1 MSENNANPIAQHQ
14 YHLRHTFVHLTD
26 QFNCVAYSPDG
37 KYLASGSQDKSVR
50 VWEAETG
57 KPVRTLEGHA
67 AGVRSVSWSPDGK
80 YLASGSE
87 DKTVRV
93 WEADTGKLL
102 GMEVHIGGVVSV
114 SWSPDGKYLASGSD
128 DKMVR
133 IWEAESL
140 KLLRTLEG
148 HAAGVLNVSWSPNG
162 KYLASGSDDKTVR
175 VWEADSGK
183 LLRTLE
189 GHAAGVLS
197 VSWSPDGE
205 YLASGSEDKT
215 VRMWEAKTG
224 QEVQKYESPHLSH
237 SFLNLAFCS
246 VGKLA
251 SLFGQT
257 VMGDPDILAGVLDMG
272 MGGQATENVTSYV
285 SAKIVLMGNSAVG
298 KSALALRLVEDR
310 FEDQVSTHGMRLWSL
325 SPERLSDELV
335 PPLGEEREVVIWD
348 LGGQEEYRLVHQLFL
363 HDTTMALILLDPT
376 RDSCFDDVHEWNLGL
391 EKRLKGRK
399 AAKLLVGAKADQI
412 NQKMIDR
419 LRVDQILGKCKM
431 KGFHLTS
438 AKADI
443 GIAELLAAI
452 AGLID
457 WDELS
462 KTTRP
467 RLFQRIRETIDE
479 LRRGGEI
486 LLLYA
491 TLEKIVQRIEPD
503 EFSSAAVNT
512 VVEQLARQ
520 GAITDTRLSTGERA
534 LVLQIGYVEIYAGS
548 LIKIAREAAHAGSV
562 PALELADAIFRKNF
576 PGIEDKDRLTPMQ
589 ERTVIECVIELMI
602 EHGLSLKHE
611 RLLVF
616 PTLFPESVASD
627 DEKVKHTV
635 SLYYDFSG
643 AIDNIYSSLVAQLAA
658 SGKFGRVRLWK
669 DRAEFDLAGQGVC
682 GLQRMDRPGGWS
694 HLDLLFGEKVSEE
707 TRDLFTVFV
716 EEHLQKE
723 GITIR
728 EVLEMDCQKCGYR
741 FDEGAVRERI
751 AQGNSDI
758 LCSICET
765 RSPINEGAQ
774 RVRSGRPLVTNAIFA
789 LRKAIEEKKRR
800 DIDEAKR
807 EMKSVRCFVSY
818 SHQDES
824 LRSSLDKHLSVLRR
838 EGIIETWHD
847 RMISAGTEWKNE
859 LDGNLESAR
868 IVLLLVSADFIAS
881 DYCVDVE
888 VRRALERHAAGEARV
903 IPIILRPVNGWDK
916 MPFGKLQALPELG
929 KPITSWANQDEAF
942 ANVAAG
948 IRKSVEELMR
958 PSSDAQPQV
967 LVTNSPA
974 MPVVEPTPIRI
985 LHLSDL
991 HFDRDTDPVVRLQPL
1006 VRDLKDRQGGL
1017 GFNELDYL
1025 VISGDLT
1032 NRASAEEF
1040 ERAHEFISGLIERF
1054 ELSAARLVIVP
1065 GNHDLN
1071 WDVNAYDWQPERKVA
1086 AAKLKEGSFIK
1097 QGNLYGLRDESEYPK
1112 RFENFARFYHQLTQY
1127 PYSLK
1132 PESQFRSLLFDELRV
1147 QFLELNSAFEIDEY
1161 FPERSGIQ
1169 QSALANALLKANAQV
1184 ETAKR
1189 EKRIGQDASVFRIAV
1204 WHHPITGNEKIV
1216 SDAFVEQLRQEEFKL
1231 CLHGHV
1237 HEERADLVSYIH
1249 PRQIHVAGAG
1259 SFGAP
1264 MRQRPESTPRLYN
1277 VIEVA
1282 RDHSRVRVH
1291 TRCLRKDG
1299 GAWEGWPVWPGS
1311 SEAEKRISYDIRF
1324 KE

>member
-1 MSENNANPIAQHQ
+1 AAP
-14 YHLRHTFVHLTD
+14 
-26 QFNCVAYSPDG
+26 VAS
-37 KYLASGSQDKSVR
+37 
-50 VWEAETG
+50 
-57 KPVRTLEGHA
+57 
-67 AGVRSVSWSPDGK
+67 
-80 YLASGSE
+80 
-87 DKTVRV
+87 
-93 WEADTGKLL
+93 
-102 GMEVHIGGVVSV
+102 I
-114 SWSPDGKYLASGSD
+114 
-128 DKMVR
+128 
-133 IWEAESL
+133 
-140 KLLRTLEG
+140 
-148 HAAGVLNVSWSPNG
+148 
-162 KYLASGSDDKTVR
+162 
-175 VWEADSGK
+175 
-183 LLRTLE
+183 
-189 GHAAGVLS
+189 
-197 VSWSPDGE
+197 
-205 YLASGSEDKT
+205 
-215 VRMWEAKTG
+215 
-224 QEVQKYESPHLSH
+224 
-237 SFLNLAFCS
+237 
-246 VGKLA
+246 
-251 SLFGQT
+251 
-257 VMGDPDILAGVLDMG
+257 
-272 MGGQATENVTSYV
+272 V

-310 FEDQVSTHGMRLWSL
+310 FEEQVSTHGMRLWSL
-325 SPERLSDELV
+325 PPERLSVEIAA
-335 PPLGEEREVVIWD
+335 PPGEQREVVIWD

-363 HDTTMALILLDPT
+363 HDTTMALMLLEPT
-376 RDSCFDDVHEWNLGL
+376 RDGNFTDIHEWNLGL
-391 EKRLKGRK
+391 EKRLRGRM
-399 AAKLLVGAKADQI
+399 AAKLLVGTQADRI
-412 NQKMIDR
+412 NHDLIDR
-419 LRVDQILGKCKM
+419 LRIEETLGKCGM

-443 GIAELLAAI
+443 GIAELRTAI

-467 RLFQRIRETIDE
+467 RLFQRIREVIDE
-479 LRRGGEI
+479 QRKRGEI
-486 LLLYA
+486 VLLYT
-491 TLEKIVQRIEPD
+491 TLANLIRDAEPE
-503 EFSSAAVNT
+503 EFDIAAINT

-548 LIKIAREAAHAGSV
+548 LIRIARDASRAGGV
-562 PALELADAIFRKNF
+562 PALELTDAIYRKNF
-576 PGIEDKDRLTPMQ
+576 PGIEDKDRLTPLQ

-602 EHGLSLKHE
+602 EHGLCLKHE

-616 PTLFPESVASD
+616 PTLFPESVASEAD
-627 DEKVKHTV
+627 KVKHTV
-635 SLYYDFSG
+635 SLFYDFSG

-694 HLDLLFGEKVSEE
+694 HLDLLFGEKVSKD
-707 TRDLFTVFV
+707 TQALFTVFV

-723 GITIR
+723 GVTIR
-728 EVLEMDCQKCGYR
+728 EVLEMDCRKGDFR
-741 FDEGAVRERI
+741 FEESLVQQAIAV
-751 AQGNSDI
+751 GNSEMI
-758 LCSICET
+758 CPLCGERT
-765 RSPINEGAQ
+765 PIVEGAQ
-774 RVRSGRPLVTNAIFA
+774 KVRSGNPSVANEIYA

-800 DIDEAKR
+800 DIDDAKR

-818 SHQDES
+818 SHQDEV
-824 LRSSLDKHLSVLRR
+824 LRATLDKHLSSLRR
-838 EGIIETWHD
+838 EGIIEAWND
-847 RMISAGTEWKNE
+847 RMISAGTEWKDD

-868 IVLLLVSADFIAS
+868 IVLLLVSPDFIDS

-888 VRRALERHAAGEARV
+888 VKRALERHAAGEARV
-903 IPIILRPVNGWDK
+903 IPIILRQVEGWDK
-916 MPFGKLQALPELG
+916 MPFGRLQALPELG

-958 PSSDAQPQV
+958 PSPDAQPQA
-967 LVTNSPA
+967 LITNSPV
-974 MPVVEPTPIRI
+974 MPLVEPTPIRI

-991 HFDRDTDPVVRLQPL
+991 HFDRDTDPMVWLQPL

-1032 NRASAEEF
+1032 NRAAPEEF
-1040 ERAHEFISGLIERF
+1040 ERAYEFISGLIERF

-1071 WDVNAYDWQPERKVA
+1071 WEVESYDWHKESKVTA
-1086 AAKLKEGSFIK
+1086 AQLKEGKFIK
-1097 QGNLYGLRDESEYPK
+1097 QGNGYLLREHAEYPK

-1127 PYSLK
+1127 PYPLN
-1132 PESQFRSLLFDELRV
+1132 PEGQFRSLLFDELRI

-1169 QSALANALLKANAQV
+1169 QSALANALLKANSQI
-1184 ETAKR
+1184 ETAKK

-1216 SDAFVEQLRQEEFKL
+1216 RDAFVEQLRQEEFKL
-1231 CLHGHV
+1231 CLHGHI
-1237 HEERADLVSYIH
+1237 HEERADLVNYIH
-1249 PRQIHVAGAG
+1249 PRRIHVAGAG

-1282 RDHSRVRVH
+1282 RNHRRVRIH
-1291 TRCLRKDG
+1291 TRALRKDG
-1299 GAWEGWPVWPGS
+1299 GAWEGWAVWPGS
-1311 SEAEKRISYDIRF
+1311 SGSEKRAYYDIEF
-1324 KE
+1324 ND